1 MAAAGK
7 DWKKVKSAVTINAA
21 LGNIVWYNN
30 NQKQSWVEEITR
42 WKWRGFEN

>member
-30 NQKQSWVEEITR
+30 NLMRQDHGWRKQLDV
-42 WKWRGFEN
+42 G

>member
-30 NQKQSWVEEITR
+30 SLMRKQLV
-42 WKWRGFEN
+42 